1 MTRSSQ
7 YKLIKMDTA
16 TEKAIEQK
24 VDSNFVRIHP
34 DKEDFDIFRTINQIF
49 RHIKQ
54 SLKKN

>member
-1 MTRSSQ
+1 
-7 YKLIKMDTA
+7 MDTA

-24 VDSNFVRIHP
+24 VDSNFIRIHP
-34 DKEDFDIFRTINQIF
+34 DKEDCDIFRTINQIF